1 MYGHEKVSTFA
12 YKQTLMILLGR
23 PAMTSEL
30 VPLPLYALHS
40 LLGLGLRLYLA
51 CVTVHHTHQM
61 PHSSIYTNL
70 RKI

>member
-40 LLGLGLRLYLA
+40 LLGLGFA
-51 CVTVHHTHQM
+51 
-61 PHSSIYTNL
+61 YT
-70 RKI
+70 